1 MKKDHLVGKVV
12 YLNLPTRKNPQ
23 HRWIV
28 KQRSDGR
35 YIARAPKR
43 GTKITDLDKKRV
55 SDYGPEHLLEKN
67 FLYGNVYRSNFST
80 KDLAIINPPSIHA
93 CFGLNASPQ

>member
-43 GTKITDLDKKRV
+43 GTKITDLDKKRL

-67 FLYGNVYRSNFST
+67 FSVWKCLQV
-80 KDLAIINPPSIHA
+80 
-93 CFGLNASPQ
+93 